1 MALLCAALLV
11 ALSAPAAAK
20 GSKGKKGGD
29 KGKDKKPAGAPA
41 CGIDFLPLV
50 EGTVLTYKSYV
61 PDSAPKNG
69 LSVPPP
75 DTLTVKVVKVETSG
89 DGAAVTLEESY
100 RKVVATTKLAC
111 DKNHLMV
118 PPDSFFFAGE
128 AGGGIGVTLDGLQA
142 TGDTYLVKGGLKEN
156 TYEELKAVAKR
167 TPTSGSGAQLP
178 DAKLELER
186 KMTVKGPEAVD
197 VGTGPQKATRVE
209 VDLTG
214 RAQLA
219 VKDEKELNMP
229 AQHATLWFVPGTGLV
244 KAEVTDRL
252 GWTLSDVK

>member
-1 MALLCAALLV
+1 MTVGLMPRPRNVMALLCAALLV

-20 GSKGKKGGD
+20 GSKG
-29 KGKDKKPAGAPA
+29 
-41 CGIDFLPLV
+41 I
-50 EGTVLTYKSYV
+50 
-61 PDSAPKNG
+61 
-69 LSVPPP
+69 
-75 DTLTVKVVKVETSG
+75 
-89 DGAAVTLEESY
+89 
-100 RKVVATTKLAC
+100 
-111 DKNHLMV
+111 
-118 PPDSFFFAGE
+118 
-128 AGGGIGVTLDGLQA
+128 
-142 TGDTYLVKGGLKEN
+142 KGGLKEN

-229 AQHATLWFVPGTGLV
+229 AQ
-244 KAEVTDRL
+244 
-252 GWTLSDVK
+252 